1 MARRG
6 RLVAV
11 EGGSASG
18 KTTLV
23 AQAARTHDWR
33 ALPEAFDRLD
43 PAPSLEFA
51 SAHELARL
59 EATLLAEEARRYREA
74 RRLCASGVTVLA
86 DTGFLGPLT
95 YTFGLVKLGL
105 APVSVAT
112 SLTTRARSM
121 VRAGRLGIPDLT
133 VYLRTT
139 SRERVDRARA
149 STSRHPPGLFARH
162 EAVGRFER
170 RLFEREFSAVRPTG
184 VRVLR
189 ADRPTAVLAH
199 RLGAIIRSDPMHPA
213 SRGEALA
220 LLARL
225 GRPVPAIRRSTVR
238 PNR

>member
-23 AQAARTHDWR
+23 AHAAPTQGWR
-33 ALPEAFDRLD
+33 ALPEALDRLD

-51 SAHELARL
+51 SPRELARL

-74 RRLCASGVTVLA
+74 RQLCANGVTVLA
-86 DTGFLGPLT
+86 DTGFLGPIT
-95 YTFGLVKLGL
+95 YTFGLVRLGL
-105 APVSVAT
+105 APASVAT
-112 SLTTRARSM
+112 SLMTSARSM
-121 VRAGRLGIPDLT
+121 VRSGKLGIPDLT
-133 VYLRTT
+133 IYLRTT
-139 SRERVDRARA
+139 ARERVDRARMSA
-149 STSRHPPGLFARH
+149 SRHPAGLFARH

-170 RLFEREFSAVRPTG
+170 RLFERDFPAVRPTG

-189 ADRPTAVLAH
+189 ADRPAAVLAR
-199 RLGAIIRSDPMHPA
+199 RLGTIVRADRGRSA

-220 LLARL
+220 LIARL
-225 GRPVPAIRRSTVR
+225 GRPAPAIRRTTVR